1 MYMKPCAVMPLALL
15 LALGACGSD
24 DDEIFAKPLI
34 CPSVGVLSSASHLRI
49 SGGTGEPAYDLEF
62 MRARLQNCELE
73 KNRMTA
79 EIRFEMRADRGPAMT
94 ENGFDFSYF
103 VALLNPEGEVIDK
116 TIEKDSE
123 KFKSDRQQVF
133 FARSF
138 DDIKFEVPEGK
149 DGAGYE
155 ILVGFQLSR
164 EQFEQGLAKPEIA
177 PPDIEVQQ

>member
-15 LALGACGSD
+15 FLLGACGSD
-24 DDEIFAKPLI
+24 DEEIYAKPLI
-34 CPSVGVLSSASHLRI
+34 CPTVGVLTSASHLR
-49 SGGTGEPAYDLEF
+49 SPGSGEPAYDLEF
-62 MRARLQNCELE
+62 MRARLQNCEL
-73 KNRMTA
+73 KKGRMTA

-103 VALLNPEGEVIDK
+103 VALLNPEGEVIEK
-116 TIEKDSE
+116 TIEKDSG
-123 KFKSDRQQVF
+123 KFKSDRKQVF

-138 DDIKFEVPEGK
+138 DDIEFEVPEGK

-164 EQFEQGLAKPEIA
+164 EQFEHNIAKPEKTRQ
-177 PPDIEVQQ
+177 DIEVQQ